1 MNENLDRP
9 ANRRGLFAGL
19 NDNRD
24 RGRMD
29 IDMRGPANPFM
40 QVLEGMIQ
48 DHHLPRRGPGA
59 AEA

>member
-1 MNENLDRP
+1 MDRP

-24 RGRMD
+24 RGRME